1 MQGYYKR
8 DISPDIDILLSG
20 AGTVVGS
27 TSLGEICMH
36 IFYYQFAVVNRLAES
51 LFGLLTPSDYWHEEE
66 LFALLK

>member
-1 MQGYYKR
+1 
-8 DISPDIDILLSG
+8 
-20 AGTVVGS
+20 
-27 TSLGEICMH
+27 LGEICMH